1 MARRFP
7 IPNKSTPLLE
17 ADGKTVSQGWYD
29 FFSYTDS
36 QVQVLLTRG
45 LSGLPDVQLTSLANN
60 QVLIWKSAD
69 SKWENGAN

>member
-1 MARRFP
+1 MARRVP
-7 IPNKSTPLLE
+7 LPSKGTPFFE
-17 ADGKTVSQGWYD
+17 ADGKTIAQAWFDYFGYLD
-29 FFSYTDS
+29 G
-36 QVQVLLTRG
+36 QVQTLLARG

>member
-1 MARRFP
+1 MAFRAPRP
-7 IPNKSTPLLE
+7 DKSTPVLE
-17 ADGKTVSQGWYD
+17 ADGKSINQAWFDYFGYL
-29 FFSYTDS
+29 DS
-36 QVQVLLTRG
+36 QVQLLLGRG

>member
-7 IPNKSTPLLE
+7 RPDKSTPVLESDGHTMNQSWFDYLGYLDAQIQTLL
-17 ADGKTVSQGWYD
+17 S
-29 FFSYTDS
+29 
-36 QVQVLLTRG
+36 RG
-45 LSGLPDVQLTSLANN
+45 LSGLPDVQLTTLSNN